1 MPSLHKASLLSEP
14 PTLHGIL
21 PPLAL
26 LGILCGVIVVLHD
39 QADGLSLMPVHP
51 GHGTAAAPKD
61 KALGTSPEKRKRNRG
76 PARFFHFSPT
86 GQVLSSIH
94 SVAPQLRWIWRKQPA
109 AGRAV
114 EAQES
119 WELGECFPQSPAPNS
134 LRVSATV
141 LTAPVF
147 STALAWSP
155 AGLHQELG

>member
-1 MPSLHKASLLSEP
+1 MSPACPQQPSPGAKQLL
-14 PTLHGIL
+14 PTLRHCSARSA
-21 PPLAL
+21 PPNPAAATLT
-26 LGILCGVIVVLHD
+26 
-39 QADGLSLMPVHP
+39 LMPVHP

-147 STALAWSP
+147 STALARSP